1 MNTSA
6 THVLVTSFLSPTL
19 PCGVLL
25 RAPLPLTFNYPRLCF
40 CSTSHVLVIC
50 LGSVS
55 KVRHALLS
63 EVAGTQRGIKL
74 KRGSDKGGR
83 GVYVSQYHLPHVIFI
98 ASGEFGA
105 DCLMHFNL
113 TIQSRCG
120 KTFSR
125 VSMLGNGFTSSHMV
139 LKKRIKD
146 ISQRW
151 LLD

>member
-6 THVLVTSFLSPTL
+6 RHVLVTSFLSPTL
-19 PCGVLL
+19 PCDVLL

-40 CSTSHVLVIC
+40 RSARHVLVIC

-63 EVAGTQRGIKL
+63 EVAGTQL
-74 KRGSDKGGR
+74 RGSMLKCGPDKGGR

-146 ISQRW
+146 ISQK
-151 LLD
+151 